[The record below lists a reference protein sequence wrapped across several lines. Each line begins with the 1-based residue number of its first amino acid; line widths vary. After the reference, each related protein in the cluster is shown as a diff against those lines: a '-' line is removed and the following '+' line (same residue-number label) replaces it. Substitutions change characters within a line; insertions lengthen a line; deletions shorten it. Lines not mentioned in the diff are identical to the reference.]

1 MLWKVLQFG
10 VFAAVMAS
18 NAAYGWGDGASGLA
32 VAVVALIAAWI
43 ATALPIAIIDQA
55 RRLRPQHRGQASEGL
70 RESGADSPALDR
82 VAELRDGRGG
92 NDLLG
97 QRRPGADHIL

>member
-1 MLWKVLQFG
+1 MLWKALQFA
-10 VFAAVMAS
+10 VFAAVIGS
-18 NAAYGWGDGASGLA
+18 NAVYGWGDGASGLA

-43 ATALPIAIIDQA
+43 ATALPIAIIDQV
-55 RRLRPQHRGQASEGL
+55 RRLGPQHRGQTAEGL
-70 RESGADSPALDR
+70 RESGADGPALDR
-82 VAELRDGRGG
+82 VTELRDGRGS